1 MQMTGKTH
9 NILYLVNPTANDG
22 KAMDSWQEVRG
33 YCKHASREPV
43 DMTKISDLPSFLA
56 EEKPQTI
63 VIGGGD
69 GTINAVCKAVLT
81 LPKKPLLAVLPLG
94 YGNAVSYCL
103 GVETIQK
110 ACDVIHRR
118 PATLTIDLF
127 KTTVPQFP
135 IGVFT
140 MGVGV
145 DGRIVDTTARYRYI
159 GIRSYII
166 SGIISVIQHVEKM
179 LTLTIDKRVTI
190 SGTAAALAITNAPII
205 GKNVTQSDG
214 AKLNDGLL
222 NCILFSSNYAYF
234 TNLRLRGFKHPLYSQ
249 REKMYFNAKHIR
261 IEGDH
266 YVQVDGDA
274 MIHREPIDIEVL
286 PKAVTF
292 LRNDSTNIVLS
303 PLPFIE

>member
-1 MQMTGKTH
+1 MRMTGKIH
-9 NILYLVNPTANDG
+9 NVLYLVNPTANDG
-22 KAMDSWQEVRG
+22 RAMDYWQGVRG
-33 YCKHASREPV
+33 YCKDAPIDPV
-43 DMTKISDLPSFLA
+43 DMTKITDLPSFLA
-56 EEKPQTI
+56 EEKPQII

-69 GTINAVCKAVLT
+69 GTINVVCKAVLT
-81 LPKKPLLAVLPLG
+81 LPDKPLLAVLPLG

-103 GVETIQK
+103 GVETIKK

-118 PATLTIDLF
+118 PKTITIDLF
-127 KTTVPQFP
+127 KTTIPQFP

-159 GIRSYII
+159 GIRSYVI
-166 SGIISVIQHVEKM
+166 SGIISAIQHVEKI

-205 GKNVTQSDG
+205 GKNFTQSDD

-222 NCILFSSNYAYF
+222 SCILFSSNYAYF
-234 TNLRLRGFKHPLYSQ
+234 TNIRLRGFKHPLYSE
-249 REKMYFNAKHIR
+249 REKIYFKAKHIR

-286 PKAVTF
+286 PRAVTF
-292 LRNDSTNIVLS
+292 LRNDTASIVLS
-303 PLPFIE
+303 PLPFVE